1 MVRMQDGGGNPFPAL
16 RGRKYLSLASFRR
29 DGQPVYTPLWFAEDD
44 GRVYIMT
51 RDDSWKYKR
60 IRNNPQVRVAPCT
73 VRGRRLGP
81 EAEARA
87 RVLDG
92 GDFPLARRAM
102 ARKYWLMR
110 LPFLWSR
117 HNVFLE
123 LTPAGPPVNT

>member
-1 MVRMQDGGGNPFPAL
+1 MAIPAEIQGQKYVSL
-16 RGRKYLSLASFRR
+16 TTFRKNGAAIR
-29 DGQPVYTPLWFAEDD
+29 TPIWFAESE
-44 GRVYIMT
+44 GNLVFMT

-87 RVLDG
+87 RVLDR
-92 GDFPLARRAM
+92 GDFLLARRAM

-123 LTPAGPPVNT
+123 LTPAGPPVT